1 MAARSV
7 SLYEDTT
14 ANVSFIPFRT
24 VVSAV
29 TKRLNVSAWGAC
41 CYTLLYSWVWGQHSN
56 GQRSPPPVCIRR
68 HLGLH
73 RQEEPSIKDTK
84 YLIACAK
91 SNMCATMH
99 VQKDLKLWSLIFK
112 GHRDDLRQ
120 NVKKKKQSEN
130 PLNIALVFRRK
141 SLIWWP
147 NTFCITYS
155 LLFFFWYHIA
165 CRDLL
170 LQFSNQWLCHQI

>member
-1 MAARSV
+1 M
-7 SLYEDTT
+7 
-14 ANVSFIPFRT
+14 
-24 VVSAV
+24 
-29 TKRLNVSAWGAC
+29 SAWGAC
-41 CYTLLYSWVWGQHSN
+41 CYSLLYSWVWGQHSN

-73 RQEEPSIKDTK
+73 RQKEPSIKDTK

-112 GHRDDLRQ
+112 SHKDDLKQ
-120 NVKKKKQSEN
+120 NVKKKKT
-130 PLNIALVFRRK
+130 VRK
-141 SLIWWP
+141 SIKHSP
-147 NTFCITYS
+147 SVQKETTY
-155 LLFFFWYHIA
+155 LMTKHILYYVFFAVFFWYHIA